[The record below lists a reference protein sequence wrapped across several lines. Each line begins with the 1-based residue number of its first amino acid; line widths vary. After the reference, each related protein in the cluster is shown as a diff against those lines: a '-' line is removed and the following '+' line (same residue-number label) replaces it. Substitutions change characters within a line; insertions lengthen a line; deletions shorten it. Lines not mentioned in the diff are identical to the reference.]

1 MNRSKV
7 FVLSCLV
14 LLSGCARDEAPVR
27 VLSADLLTS
36 GETLAKPVHA
46 SEYAPVGTDSPP
58 SNTLSGRLRI
68 GPMEKADHFLLL
80 FDELGLISPD
90 APGYD
95 SLPAF
100 DFEFVQAGDL
110 LVPMTTGPVIN
121 DHPWWEFAF
130 GTGRAWDE
138 PGDDGWTRAAFPF
151 ALKERREDCIHNGL
165 MTFLFRDSGAVSRA
179 AFQVTNQTCRY
190 LQFDMSGLLDASY
203 VPGTVE
209 GAEAVIGAV
218 RANRDSRIPTRP
230 MSQIADVYAE
240 ARASEFGS
248 HEEIEPATMS
258 AYGFLIDGTHFVSDC
273 NTPYGPY
280 PYCDDM
286 ALPSY
291 STAKSIVAGFS
302 LMLLEAKYPG
312 AAGVPIA
319 DLVAECGEGW
329 EDVTIE
335 HALDMT
341 TGHFDLPDMHGDEDA
356 AILSPFFLGDHKEKL
371 DMACKRFPRRADP
384 GTHLSYHTW
393 DTYLAGVAMTSFLRQ
408 RHGEDADFFDDL
420 IVKELWRP
428 LGLSRLAEA
437 TRRTYDEVRQP
448 YAGFG
453 LTLFRDDVAKL
464 AQFIGPLDG
473 RLDGKDVLDRRLFD
487 AIKQR
492 NPGDQGMVAEL
503 ETIRYNNGFRSFD
516 VSSYIGCDE
525 PVWVVVLSGFGGIIV
540 AVMPNDTAYYS
551 FSDGEVY
558 RYLAAIRESHRLRP
572 MCLDRVV
579 EHP

>member
-1 MNRSKV
+1 MRRGTV
-7 FVLSCLV
+7 FFLWCLV
-14 LLSGCARDEAPVR
+14 LLSGCARHEAPVR
-27 VLSADLLTS
+27 VLSVDLLTS
-36 GETLAKPVHA
+36 GEALAKPVHA
-46 SEYAPVGTDSPP
+46 SEYAPAGAVSPA
-58 SNTLSGRLRI
+58 SNSFSGRLQI

-90 APGYD
+90 APGHD

-100 DFEFVQAGDL
+100 DFEFVQDGDL
-110 LVPMTTGPVIN
+110 LIPMTAGPVIN
-121 DHPWWEFAF
+121 DHPWWEFVF

-138 PGDDGWTRAAFPF
+138 SGDDGWTRAALPF

-165 MTFLFRDSGAVSRA
+165 MTFLFRDSGAVSRV

-190 LQFDMSGLLDASY
+190 LQFDMSGLLDANY
-203 VPGTVE
+203 VPGMVE
-209 GAEAVIGAV
+209 GAAEVVAAV
-218 RANRDSRIPTRP
+218 RANRNSRIPTRP
-230 MSQIADVYAE
+230 IAEIADVHE
-240 ARASEFGS
+240 GARASEFGS

-280 PYCDDM
+280 PFCDDM

-291 STAKSIVAGFS
+291 STAKSIVAGFG

-312 AAGVPIA
+312 AASVPIE
-319 DLVAECGEGW
+319 DLVPECGEGW
-329 EDVTIE
+329 DDVTIE

-356 AILSPFFLGDHKEKL
+356 AILSPFFLGDHKEKI
-371 DMACKRFPRRADP
+371 DMACKRFPRRAEP

-393 DTYLAGVAMTSFLRQ
+393 DIYLAGVAMTQFLRDRQ
-408 RHGEDADFFDDL
+408 SADADFYDDL
-420 IVKELWRP
+420 VVRELWRP
-428 LGLSRLAEA
+428 LGLSRLAES

-473 RLDGKDVLDRRLFD
+473 RLDGQDILDRRLFD

-492 NPGDQGMVAEL
+492 NPEDPGMVAEL

-516 VSSYIGCDE
+516 VSSYIGCDA

-540 AVMPNDTAYYS
+540 AVMPNDTAYYY
-551 FSDGEVY
+551 FSDGDVH
-558 RYLAAIRESHRLRP
+558 RYLAAVRESHRIRP
-572 MCLDRVV
+572 MCPDRVA